1 MAASLEMNEAM
12 TDGAIMMEE
21 AKMTGMTPA
30 LLTLIGRKEARA
42 MEAVCPPFPACWTG
56 ILRLAVSKKTTPA
69 TIRMKARIYR
79 ANWKAPVIK
88 ACEP

>member
-1 MAASLEMNEAM
+1 MENRE
-12 TDGAIMMEE
+12 TRIDGALLILE
-21 AKMTGMTPA
+21 AKMTGLTEEA
-30 LLTLIGRKEARA
+30 LTLIGRKEARA